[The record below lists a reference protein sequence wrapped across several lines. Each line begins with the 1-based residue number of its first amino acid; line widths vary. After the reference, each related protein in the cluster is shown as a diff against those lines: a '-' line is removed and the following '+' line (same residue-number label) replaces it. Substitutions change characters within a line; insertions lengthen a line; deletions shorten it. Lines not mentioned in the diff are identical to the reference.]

1 MHPKYQRGGTG
12 KKYSVKGSTRG
23 SVVAPSLPAL
33 SQHGGDVQMED
44 IIQEEEKEVAVP
56 ASSQRES
63 NQILGKRS
71 STSAK
76 GDQPLEVAVQQELQ
90 SEQVPPA
97 LSAPQVKRSNAVE
110 SARLSA
116 KNLN

>member
-1 MHPKYQRGGTG
+1 
-12 KKYSVKGSTRG
+12 
-23 SVVAPSLPAL
+23 
-33 SQHGGDVQMED
+33 MED
-44 IIQEEEKEVAVP
+44 IIQEEEKKEVAVP

-71 STSAK
+71 PLSAK
-76 GDQPLEVAVQQELQ
+76 GDLPLEVAVQQELQ

-110 SARLSA
+110 SVRLSA